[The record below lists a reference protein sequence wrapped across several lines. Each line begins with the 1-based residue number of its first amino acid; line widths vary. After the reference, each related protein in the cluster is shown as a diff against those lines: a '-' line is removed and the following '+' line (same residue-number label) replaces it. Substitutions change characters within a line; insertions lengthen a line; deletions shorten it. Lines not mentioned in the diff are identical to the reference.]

1 MMIRWSIW
9 LDKMTVAALKAIG
22 EKMERPVGWIIRKAV
37 EDFIER
43 RKKDA
48 SYARSR
54 YRWRGSAP
62 PGHGVQTVRFI

>member
-9 LDKMTVAALKAIG
+9 LDKKTVAVLKAIG
-22 EKMERPVGWIIRKAV
+22 EQMERPVGWIIRKAV

-48 SYARSR
+48 S
-54 YRWRGSAP
+54 
-62 PGHGVQTVRFI
+62 